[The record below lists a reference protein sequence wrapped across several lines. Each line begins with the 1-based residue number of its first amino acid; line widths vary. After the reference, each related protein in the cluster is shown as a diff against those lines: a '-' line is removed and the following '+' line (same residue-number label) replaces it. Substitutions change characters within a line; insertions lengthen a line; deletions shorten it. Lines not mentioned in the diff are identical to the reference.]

1 MGLNAGDL
9 RDRVI
14 IQKKSGS
21 GRDDDGFANTI
32 SWVEHANLWAK
43 ITPLS
48 ARDLFAAQA
57 AQAKTIARMM
67 VRYRTDIDTTM
78 RVIYR
83 GMIYAIDGPALN
95 DAETGNIFST
105 FLLSN
110 GVEKF
115 NEG

>member
-1 MGLNAGDL
+1 MLNAGEL

-14 IQKKSGS
+14 IQRFNDS
-21 GRDDDGFANTI
+21 GRDDDGYQI
-32 SWVEHANLWAK
+32 PSGWVDYKSLYAK

-57 AQAKTIARMM
+57 AQAKTIARMKI
-67 VRYRTDIDTTM
+67 RYRTDIETTM

-83 GMIYAIDGPALN
+83 GQVYAIDGPALD
-95 DAETGNIFST
+95 DAETGNIYST

-110 GVEKF
+110 GVERF
-115 NEG
+115 